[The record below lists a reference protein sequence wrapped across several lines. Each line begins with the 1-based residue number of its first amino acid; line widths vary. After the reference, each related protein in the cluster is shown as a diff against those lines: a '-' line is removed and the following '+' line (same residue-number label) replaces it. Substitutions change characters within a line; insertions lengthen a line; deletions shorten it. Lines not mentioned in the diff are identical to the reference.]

1 MDSFSSSSTYS
12 SIVLAISAVTSRPCT
27 TISSGRWNC
36 QSCSSGSRSGLV
48 LLFALALFSMTAT
61 NASSAAIGGSEYFL
75 LEAEPAFADGG
86 WPTGILPINS
96 RQFVGIRTLHPSKAV
111 FGARQLKERLAEQHQ
126 QTEQRREQRQAAAPI
141 PKLAYG
147 EEPAEPMPQQME
159 LKRRQRVYDR
169 LMCMAALQS
178 LAQCKDI

>member
-61 NASSAAIGGSEYFL
+61 NASSAAIGGSGYFL
-75 LEAEPAFADGG
+75 LEAEPAFADGS

-96 RQFVGIRTLHPSKAV
+96 RQFVGIRTVSFYFSGLSFYTGLPNWEKSLNLTTKV
-111 FGARQLKERLAEQHQ
+111 FGHFRIFKTSNKLTSLALSVASIQGSF
-126 QTEQRREQRQAAAPI
+126 RRS
-141 PKLAYG
+141 
-147 EEPAEPMPQQME
+147 PAE
-159 LKRRQRVYDR
+159 RAVG
-169 LMCMAALQS
+169 
-178 LAQCKDI
+178 